1 MHDPE
6 NGARMIVS
14 VPAPDGA
21 GLRLCLKPNL
31 ALSGRGMV
39 AAFVAIGASCLAVA
53 LWSATQG
60 NVFAP
65 FFAVLDVIVV
75 GLALRL
81 VWRSG
86 ECAEWIE
93 LSDDV
98 LTIRREARGR
108 SVEAAR
114 FHPYWV
120 RLRPAPQGRP
130 RVVLS
135 SHGRSLEVGAFLG
148 EQEREA
154 LAATLRSALQHLR
167 N

>member
-1 MHDPE
+1 
-6 NGARMIVS
+6 MIVS

-21 GLRLCLKPNL
+21 GLRLCLRPNR
-31 ALSGRGMV
+31 ALSGSGVVM
-39 AAFVAIGASCLAVA
+39 AFIVIGATCLAVA

-65 FFAVLDVIVV
+65 FFAVLDVLVV
-75 GLALRL
+75 GTALRL
-81 VWRSG
+81 AWRSG

-93 LSDDV
+93 LSDSA
-98 LTIRREARGR
+98 LTVRREARGR

-120 RLRPAPQGRP
+120 RLRPAPQGHP
-130 RVVLS
+130 RVILS
-135 SHGRSLEVGAFLG
+135 SHGKSLEVGAFLG

-154 LAATLRSALQHLR
+154 LAATLRSALGHLR

>member
-1 MHDPE
+1 
-6 NGARMIVS
+6 MIVS

-21 GLRLCLKPNL
+21 GLRLCLKPNR
-31 ALSGRGMV
+31 ALSGRGVVV
-39 AAFVAIGASCLAVA
+39 AFAVIGMSCLSVA

-65 FFAVLDVIVV
+65 FFAVLVV
-75 GLALRL
+75 VLVGAALRL
-81 VWRSG
+81 AWRSG

-93 LSDDV
+93 LSGDA
-98 LTIRREARGR
+98 LTVRREARGC

-120 RLRPAPQGRP
+120 RLGPAPQGHP
-130 RVVLS
+130 RVILS

-148 EQEREA
+148 EREREA
-154 LAATLRSALQHLR
+154 LAATLRSALGHLR

>member
-1 MHDPE
+1 
-6 NGARMIVS
+6 MIVS

-21 GLRLCLKPNL
+21 GLRLCLKPNR
-31 ALSGRGMV
+31 ALSGRGVVV
-39 AAFVAIGASCLAVA
+39 ASAVIGMSCLSVA

-65 FFAVLDVIVV
+65 FFAVLVV
-75 GLALRL
+75 VLVGAALRL
-81 VWRSG
+81 AWRSG

-93 LSDDV
+93 LSGDA
-98 LTIRREARGR
+98 LTVRREARGR

-120 RLRPAPQGRP
+120 RLGPAPQGCP
-130 RVVLS
+130 RVILS

-148 EQEREA
+148 EREREA
-154 LAATLRSALQHLR
+154 LAATLRSALGHLR

>member
-1 MHDPE
+1 
-6 NGARMIVS
+6 MIVS

-21 GLRLCLKPNL
+21 GLRLCLRPNR
-31 ALSGRGMV
+31 ALSGSGVVM
-39 AAFVAIGASCLAVA
+39 AFIVIGATCLAVA

-65 FFAVLDVIVV
+65 FFAVLDVVVV
-75 GLALRL
+75 GTALRL

-93 LSDDV
+93 LSSDA
-98 LTIRREARGR
+98 LTVRREARGR

-120 RLRPAPQGRP
+120 RLGPAPQGHP
-130 RVVLS
+130 RVILS
-135 SHGRSLEVGAFLG
+135 SHGKSLEVGAFLG

-154 LAATLRSALQHLR
+154 LAATLRSALGHLR